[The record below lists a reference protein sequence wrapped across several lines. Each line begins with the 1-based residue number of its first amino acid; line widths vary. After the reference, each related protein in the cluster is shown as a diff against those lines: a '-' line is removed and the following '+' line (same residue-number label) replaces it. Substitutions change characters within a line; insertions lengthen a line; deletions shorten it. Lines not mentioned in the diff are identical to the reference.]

1 MNAPWPPNTKHRG
14 RRVRRGVAVSFM
26 VFLGGC
32 VAVNWVGDRL
42 PSDVNVGSNIGPT
55 PCDVTLAGQCAR
67 HLTTTTR
74 PTTTTKPPTTTV
86 AQQPVYGPERP
97 CNPGGTDILVVTDG
111 RSYCVIRTA
120 SSAQLAWALTRLGN

>member
-1 MNAPWPPNTKHRG
+1 MNAWPPNTKHRG

-42 PSDVNVGSNIGPT
+42 PSDVNVGSNLGPT

-67 HLTTTTR
+67 HLD
-74 PTTTTKPPTTTV
+74 PKAAPTTTV
-86 AQQPVYGPERP
+86 RATTTTATVYGPP
-97 CNPGGTDILVVTDG
+97 NPTDYVLVIDG
-111 RSYCVIRTA
+111 DVIRIPRSFETNA
-120 SSAQLAWALTRLGN
+120 VVRWLITKGI